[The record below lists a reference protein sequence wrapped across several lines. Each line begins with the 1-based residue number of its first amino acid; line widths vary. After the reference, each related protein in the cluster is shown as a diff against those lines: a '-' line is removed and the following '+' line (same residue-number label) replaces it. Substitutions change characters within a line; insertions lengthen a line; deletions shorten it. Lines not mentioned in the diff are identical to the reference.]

1 MFRTRIEGKNQF
13 HRRLVAIGPIDF
25 SIFPAEN
32 LISDAV
38 FRGKKL
44 KKRAQK
50 STMQEEIDF
59 SASKIGPN
67 TLRSGETRSKMKK
80 WPIFGPQK
88 TNFLQKMSFLGSK
101 NAFLGHFSIKTPY
114 YWPIMGVIPAAIRP

>member
-1 MFRTRIEGKNQF
+1 VFRTRIEGKNQF

-38 FRGKKL
+38 FWGKKL

-59 SASKIGPN
+59 LTSKIGPN
-67 TLRSGETRSKMKK
+67 TLRTEETRSKMKK
-80 WPIFGPQK
+80 
-88 TNFLQKMSFLGSK
+88 
-101 NAFLGHFSIKTPY
+101 
-114 YWPIMGVIPAAIRP
+114 

>member
-1 MFRTRIEGKNQF
+1 VFRTRIEGKNQF

-44 KKRAQK
+44 KKMANLHATAVQN
-50 STMQEEIDF
+50 DF
-59 SASKIGPN
+59 SASKNGPN
-67 TLRSGETRSKMKK
+67 TLRTEETRSKMKK
-80 WPIFGPQK
+80 
-88 TNFLQKMSFLGSK
+88 
-101 NAFLGHFSIKTPY
+101 
-114 YWPIMGVIPAAIRP
+114 